1 MAKRSQDIIKWGKL
15 KPYFDR
21 TYDFNTIDIETVDNE
36 LFIFGYTSNGV
47 YHYKLDNFY
56 NVFHDFLIECIQNKK
71 DILTW
76 SRYDNTHL
84 VKLIL
89 SKFNDNDIKTYLRRI
104 GKVSPIIEYKYHNFT
119 VTIVNIIKD
128 SIIFKF
134 TDLNN
139 KERHITLYNLKNL
152 YDTDLEETA
161 KNYHIDYYSK
171 LGQEYHIID
180 KKRWTNDLEYQKM
193 VIKSNELDNRVLLDI
208 SRIMLENFKNITGV
222 YPKSI
227 FTNGSLARSYLLAT
241 VGESKSKV
249 LQFKSLYNRLSKFD
263 KLLDYS
269 MKAYH
274 GGKIESYV
282 LGNVGTAKIVDIT
295 SAYPYAMTTL
305 PYPTRE
311 VLYIDGGKDID
322 KYFYAF
328 INCEWTIDDPNFIH
342 PCIVENPINKSNI
355 SPYGY
360 MRAII
365 TKPEYDYLI
374 KHGIKVNVFDYVAVK
389 HMNVYPYKEIVET
402 LFNKRLETKDTNP
415 SLSQMY
421 KIILNSLYGITF
433 ELNDTFDEID
443 NSIEW
448 QGYRAGDYF
457 NPVIASYITAI
468 TRTSLSEVSNN
479 IIKNGGKVYLN
490 MTDSIIYDG
499 EITLDVLSKKKILGK
514 YEYPTI
520 INECVILGAGRY
532 EYYDTAK
539 DKYVIKSR
547 GFSANV
553 KDKAF
558 YNDLELNSEEIILE
572 HKTFVTGFKATTKK
586 YGYQKMGYLLEDT
599 YTFNPFNL
607 GGKRVIKNRNVN
619 LNKSYTET
627 IPVYLEREMMRMI
640 K

>member
-1 MAKRSQDIIKWGKL
+1 MAKRSQDIVKWGKL

-36 LFIFGYTSNGV
+36 LFIFGYTSNNS

-89 SKFNDNDIKTYLRRI
+89 SKFSESDIKTYLRRI
-104 GKVSPIIEYKYHNFT
+104 GKVSPIIEYKYQSYT
-119 VTIVNIIKD
+119 ITIVNIIKD

-152 YDTDLEETA
+152 YDTDLETTA

-180 KKRWTNDLEYQKM
+180 KKRFKSDLEYQKM

-208 SRIMLENFKNITGV
+208 SRIMLENFKNVTGV

-241 VGESKSKV
+241 AGESKSKV

-295 SAYPYAMTTL
+295 SAYPYAMTQL

-311 VLYIDGGKDID
+311 VLYIEGGKDID

-328 INCEWTIDDPNFIH
+328 INCEFTINDPNFIH

-360 MRAII
+360 IKAII

-389 HMNVYPYKEIVET
+389 HMNSYPYKEIVES

-443 NSIEW
+443 SSIEW

-479 IIKNGGKVYLN
+479 IIENGGKVYLN
-490 MTDSIIYDG
+490 MTDSIIYQG
-499 EITLDVLSKKKILGK
+499 NITLDVLDKKKILGK
-514 YEYPTI
+514 YEYPTVI
-520 INECVILGAGRY
+520 KNCVILGAGRY
-532 EYYDTAK
+532 EYYDTSK
-539 DKYVIKSR
+539 SKYVIKSR

-558 YNDLELNSEEIILE
+558 YNDLELNSEEIILD

-586 YGYQKMGYLLEDT
+586 YGYQKMGYLIDDT

-607 GGKRVIKNRNVN
+607 GGKRIIKDRSID
-619 LNKSYTET
+619 LNTTYTET
-627 IPVYLEREMMRMI
+627 LPIYLEKDIMNRI